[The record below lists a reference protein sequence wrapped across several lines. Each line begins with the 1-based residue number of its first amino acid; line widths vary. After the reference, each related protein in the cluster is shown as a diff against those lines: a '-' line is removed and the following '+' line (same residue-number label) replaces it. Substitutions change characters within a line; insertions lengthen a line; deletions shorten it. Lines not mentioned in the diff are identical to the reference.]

1 MWRKN
6 NDRLFND
13 NRSKNQ
19 ETSEIVRNS
28 WKLFERKRKY
38 ELEKHLK
45 HVETRLEIL
54 QDLKY
59 EGQEWLVAGDEEDE
73 EVSVG
78 EWCELLDER
87 LARFD
92 GFVGKFKRLSIANER
107 EEAEGRRK
115 VDLIQK
121 ERFRKRMEEEME
133 DRRNEDRDEEKEFWI

>member
-92 GFVGKFKRLSIANER
+92 GFVGKFKRLSIADER
-107 EEAEGRRK
+107 EAAEGRRK

>member
-1 MWRKN
+1 MWRKY

-28 WKLFERKRKY
+28 WKLFERKRKC

>member
-92 GFVGKFKRLSIANER
+92 GFVGKFKRLSIADER

>member
-1 MWRKN
+1 MR
-6 NDRLFND
+6 
-13 NRSKNQ
+13 NR
-19 ETSEIVRNS
+19 